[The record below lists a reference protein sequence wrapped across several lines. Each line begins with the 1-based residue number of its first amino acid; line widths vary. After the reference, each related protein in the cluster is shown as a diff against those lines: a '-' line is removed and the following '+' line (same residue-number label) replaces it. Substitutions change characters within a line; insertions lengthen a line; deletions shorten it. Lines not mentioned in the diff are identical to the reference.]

1 MQQVVIN
8 SLNTAIVLLNHEL
21 EVMLINQAAESLLD
35 LSEKQVLGQKLPAKL
50 PGWKDVESLLYES
63 LQTDQIY
70 TKRQNQIHLAGSNSV
85 TVDFT
90 ITPISD
96 NEWPRLLI
104 ELTPIDRYLRI
115 DRDALTREQQAAT
128 RQIMRGVAHE
138 IKNPLGGIRGSAQ
151 LLAAELPDPSLNEYT
166 EIIIEEEP
174 ARAFIFDPGIELSD
188 VVDAVNGVGASPADL
203 VAILEALREAGSL
216 RAEIIVI

>member
-70 TKRQNQIHLAGSNSV
+70 TKRQ
-85 TVDFT
+85 TKF
-90 ITPISD
+90 ISLD
-96 NEWPRLLI
+96 RIASP
-104 ELTPIDRYLRI
+104 LTSPSHPS
-115 DRDALTREQQAAT
+115 
-128 RQIMRGVAHE
+128 QIMSGQGC
-138 IKNPLGGIRGSAQ
+138 L
-151 LLAAELPDPSLNEYT
+151 
-166 EIIIEEEP
+166 
-174 ARAFIFDPGIELSD
+174 
-188 VVDAVNGVGASPADL
+188 
-203 VAILEALREAGSL
+203 
-216 RAEIIVI
+216 

>member
-1 MQQVVIN
+1 MNVHTKPDTDAPPSPRSEPVQQVVIN

-96 NEWPRLLI
+96 NEWPRLLM

-138 IKNPLGGIRGSAQ
+138 IKNPLGRHSRLSAASGSRATRPQPQRIYRDHHRGDRSTK
-151 LLAAELPDPSLNEYT
+151 N
-166 EIIIEEEP
+166 I
-174 ARAFIFDPGIELSD
+174 G
-188 VVDAVNGVGASPADL
+188 
-203 VAILEALREAGSL
+203 
-216 RAEIIVI
+216 